1 MYFKSKFFSY
11 TFRYRL
17 RMFIIEKLT
26 VHTSEDKHRKSQL
39 ITVQHTAGNV
49 KDSTVYDHH
58 ARPTL
63 LCSSSA

>member
-1 MYFKSKFFSY
+1 
-11 TFRYRL
+11 
-17 RMFIIEKLT
+17 MFIIEKLI
-26 VHTSEDKHRKSQL
+26 VHTAEDKHRKGQL